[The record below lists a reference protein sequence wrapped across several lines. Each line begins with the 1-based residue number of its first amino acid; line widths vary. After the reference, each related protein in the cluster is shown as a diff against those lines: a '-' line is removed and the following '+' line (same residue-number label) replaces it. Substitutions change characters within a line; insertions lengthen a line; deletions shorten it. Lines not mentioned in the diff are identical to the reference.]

1 MKTHSSRVLCLA
13 VALALIV
20 ALLCPIAIAENE
32 ETTTLAASDKH
43 AYTFIGDSIPSGF
56 SLRYD
61 TQWNSE
67 VIYDTIR
74 NAYVYWKRPMGM
86 HQVVPASYPAL
97 VGEALGIKSDNQ
109 INTYY
114 NNLARCGVRTTEV
127 LRFMDPAFD
136 AQMAK
141 DPDDEGNRKILNEG
155 GYTGMTKR
163 ELEDLC
169 NMFNDYVANSKLVTL
184 EIGSNDLAH
193 AVLDIAPYELQ
204 KLLDQEAKGISV
216 YALLKRSEQ
225 ILSNGG
231 DLTAIL
237 LQAVTW
243 AEQLRVLPETLAIYS
258 SSLITAATDMLSNY
272 QKIINKIYDLNKDCT
287 LVVVGMYNPFAD
299 LKLTDLG
306 LIEVGKLLD
315 PVVSFGNN
323 NIKAMSPS
331 RSFDFRFADIS
342 DVKLNGFTRSALDFI
357 LSNDL
362 ADFNMEYTETI
373 HPGQEGHRY
382 IADQILKVLG
392 DDFSLD
398 LPEEGIPSDD
408 PVEEGA
414 YRILVAS
421 SEGGA
426 VSVAPTSAKPG
437 ETVAVQAVSA
447 AGFHLKD
454 LYYYGDATPR
464 TSLNPDPNGFANF
477 VMPAEKVTVS
487 ASFESDNADNPLA
500 VFVDVNEGDWFFDP
514 VKYVVMKGYM
524 AGTSANTFSPNDSLT
539 RAMVVQ
545 ILYAIKSKPPVENR
559 AGFTDVP
566 YGEWYYDAVSWA
578 ADKGIVAGF
587 EDNTFRPNQD
597 VTREELAT
605 MLRAFTAYS
614 NADTN
619 ANGSVDGFADAA
631 TISGW
636 AVDHIKWAVGHQ
648 IMAGKPGNLIDPK
661 GTATR
666 AEMATMIYRLMS
678 EVIGDR
684 Y

>member
-1 MKTHSSRVLCLA
+1 MMKTHSSRLMCLA
-13 VALALIV
+13 VALAMII
-20 ALLCPIAIAENE
+20 ALLCPIAIADNE
-32 ETTTLAASDKH
+32 ATVKTASSEKH

-74 NAYVYWKRPMGM
+74 NAYVYWKRPLGM

-114 NNLARCGVRTTEV
+114 NNLARCGVRTQEV
-127 LRFMDPAFD
+127 LRFMDPAYN

-155 GYTGMTKR
+155 GYTGMTKQ

-184 EIGSNDLAH
+184 EIGSNDVAH
-193 AVLDIAPYELQ
+193 AVLDIAPYQLQ
-204 KLLDQEAKGISV
+204 KVLDQEAKGISV
-216 YALLKRSEQ
+216 YALLRRSEE
-225 ILSNGG
+225 LLNNGG

-243 AEQLRVLPETLAIYS
+243 AEKLRVLPETLAVYS
-258 SSLITAATDMLSNY
+258 SSLITAATEMLSNY
-272 QKIINKIYDLNKDCT
+272 QKIVDKIYALNPDCT
-287 LVVVGMYNPFAD
+287 LVVVGAYNPFAD
-299 LKLTDLG
+299 LKLTDVG
-306 LIEVGKLLD
+306 LVKVGKLMDGLI
-315 PVVSFGNN
+315 SFENN
-323 NIKAMSPS
+323 SLKGMSPN
-331 RSFDFRFADIS
+331 RNFDYRYADIT

-357 LSNDL
+357 ISND
-362 ADFNMEYTETI
+362 DWS
-373 HPGQEGHRY
+373 HVQR
-382 IADQILKVLG
+382 
-392 DDFSLD
+392 
-398 LPEEGIPSDD
+398 
-408 PVEEGA
+408 A
-414 YRILVAS
+414 YRILVSS

-426 VSVAPTSAKPG
+426 VNVVPTSGKPG
-437 ETVAVQAVSA
+437 ETISVQTAAA
-447 AGFHLKD
+447 AGFHLKN
-454 LYYYGDATPR
+454 LYYYGDQTQRTNLTPDANGVATF
-464 TSLNPDPNGFANF
+464 T
-477 VMPAEKVTVS
+477 MPAEKVTVS
-487 ASFESDNADNPLA
+487 ATFESDNAGDPLA
-500 VFVDVNEGDWFFDP
+500 VYIDVNNGDWFYDP

-524 AGTSANTFSPNDSLT
+524 AGTSSNTFSPNDALT

-566 YGEWYYDAVSWA
+566 SGEWYYDAVSWA

-605 MLRAFTAYS
+605 MLRAFTAFS

-631 TISGW
+631 TISSW

-678 EVIGDR
+678 DVIGDR